1 MEDIVHLLPD
11 SIANQIAAGEVVQ
24 RPASVVKEMMENSID
39 AGATSIKLVIKE
51 AGKTLIQIIDDGK
64 GMSVTDAR
72 MSFERHATSKIRTAE
87 DLFKIMTMG
96 FRGEALASIAAV
108 AQVEMKTKR
117 REDDLGTHLQI
128 EASEIKLQEP
138 IATKEGTSIAVKNI
152 FYNVPARRNFLK
164 SNPVELRHITED
176 FQRIALANA
185 EVDMCLINN
194 DLEMFQL
201 EGGKLSKRIVQL
213 FGKSYQ
219 QQLIPCEE
227 STPHMTVRGYLGK
240 PEFAKKTRGEQYFFV
255 NNRFIKNSYLNH
267 AVVTAFQGLL
277 KDEYHPFYVLF
288 IEIDP
293 IHVDINVHPTKTEVK
308 FDDDRTVY
316 GVIRSAVRQALG
328 AHNVTPS
335 LDFSTDV
342 NFEHLMKTSFEHRPH
357 DTSKDRQYA
366 QFKNIDSRRDNATN
380 WESLYASA
388 KKEDLVS
395 PEQLEKESL
404 GTEHE
409 GEVMTFASAINKQ
422 QPMTQASGG
431 SLRLHDTYVIRQVRS
446 GMVIIDQKAA
456 FERILFERYQHKLS
470 NKTGASQ
477 SCLFPQQ
484 ISLNPSDYALVMEIK
499 SEIVSL
505 GFEFE
510 EMGKQMIVIQGVPA
524 ELASCNEKEVF
535 EELIEQF
542 KFNKNE
548 LGLSSQKENLCRS
561 LAKRTATL
569 KCKSL
574 SSEESERLIDQL
586 FACTQPNY
594 TPDGTPTYVLIGLD
608 KIKTWF
614 SS

>member
-1 MEDIVHLLPD
+1 MEDIVRLLPD

-39 AGATSIKLVIKE
+39 AGATSIKLLIKE

-117 REDDLGTHLQI
+117 REDDLGTHIQI
-128 EASEIKLQEP
+128 EASEVKIQEP
-138 IATKEGTSIAVKNI
+138 VATKEGTSIAVKNL

-176 FQRIALANA
+176 FQRIALANPKVA
-185 EVDMCLINN
+185 MCMINN
-194 DLEMFQL
+194 DLEMYQL
-201 EGGKLSKRIVQL
+201 ESGKLSKRIVQL
-213 FGKSYQ
+213 FGKNYQ

-227 STPHMTVRGYLGK
+227 ATPHLTVKGYIGK

-277 KDEYHPFYVLF
+277 KEEYHPFYVLF

-316 GVIRSAVRQALG
+316 GIIKSAIRQALG
-328 AHNVTPS
+328 AFNVTPS

-342 NFEHLMKTSFEHRPH
+342 NFEHFMKSSFDQRPH

-366 QFKNIDSRRDNATN
+366 QFKNIDSGRDRATN
-380 WESLYASA
+380 WESLYATA
-388 KKEDLVS
+388 KQEDLVS
-395 PEQLEKESL
+395 PEQMEKEAL

-409 GEVMTFASAINKQ
+409 GEVMTFSSAINKP

-431 SLRLHDTYVIRQVRS
+431 SLKLHDKYVIRQVRS
-446 GMVIIDQKAA
+446 GMVVIDQKAA
-456 FERILFERYQHKLS
+456 FERILFERYQQKLV

-484 ISLNPSDYALVMEIK
+484 VALNPSDYALVMEIK
-499 SEIVSL
+499 PEIIGL

-510 EMGKQMIVIQGVPA
+510 EMGQQMIVIQGVPA

-535 EELIEQF
+535 EELLEQF

-548 LGLSSQKENLCRS
+548 LGLSSQKENLSRS

-574 SSEESERLIDQL
+574 TNEESDRLIDQL
-586 FACTQPNY
+586 FACEQPNY

-608 KIKTWF
+608 KIQTWF